1 MNQPKKSKS
10 LIAMKF
16 GGTSVGSAERMQ
28 AVAEIIADQAHHNQ
42 LVVVTSAMAGVTDK
56 LLRAASAASDGA
68 GEGWRE
74 IGRELTQQH
83 RQVAE
88 QLLPAAE
95 QSTVLLQLD
104 EQLQHFENL
113 CSGFSLVREVTPRAL
128 DALSSIGEVLA
139 ATLLAALLRARGV
152 AAETVDAI
160 ALIVTDDNFGDATPF
175 FDETRTRTRQCLL
188 PLLDRGTLP
197 VVTGFRAA
205 TRDGLAT
212 TLGRGGS
219 DYSATLVGTALD
231 AEEIWI
237 WTDVDGVMTADP
249 RSVPAAHVLPEIS
262 YREAL
267 EFSFFGAKV
276 LHPKAIQPVMKK
288 KIPLWIK
295 NTFNRSCP
303 GTKICESAVREKP
316 GVRAITS
323 VCQASLFTVSGKEVV
338 RFAQLAAKVFHSLDL
353 EEVATLMVTQS
364 SADNVLSFAI
374 HEEDAL
380 RVRRRL
386 EKTFELELLHGY
398 LEPIEILSSVGIA
411 VVIGE
416 NMKGTPGIAGR
427 LFSALGRRGV
437 NVIAIAQGS
446 SELSI
451 SFAVKSSDVTEAL
464 QILHAEFQ
472 P

>member
-1 MNQPKKSKS
+1 M
-10 LIAMKF
+10 
-16 GGTSVGSAERMQ
+16 
-28 AVAEIIADQAHHNQ
+28 
-42 LVVVTSAMAGVTDK
+42 
-56 LLRAASAASDGA
+56 
-68 GEGWRE
+68 
-74 IGRELTQQH
+74 
-83 RQVAE
+83 
-88 QLLPAAE
+88 LPAAE

-288 KIPLWIK
+288 KNP
-295 NTFNRSCP
+295 
-303 GTKICESAVREKP
+303 A
-316 GVRAITS
+316 
-323 VCQASLFTVSGKEVV
+323 
-338 RFAQLAAKVFHSLDL
+338 LD
-353 EEVATLMVTQS
+353 QKH
-364 SADNVLSFAI
+364 I
-374 HEEDAL
+374 
-380 RVRRRL
+380 
-386 EKTFELELLHGY
+386 
-398 LEPIEILSSVGIA
+398 
-411 VVIGE
+411 
-416 NMKGTPGIAGR
+416 
-427 LFSALGRRGV
+427 
-437 NVIAIAQGS
+437 
-446 SELSI
+446 
-451 SFAVKSSDVTEAL
+451 
-464 QILHAEFQ
+464 
-472 P
+472 